1 MICSKSEIGLPR
13 WFETLNEQT
22 TGDKV
27 VATNRAHTKIDFHL
41 VRSPGEGDDAGS
53 EQTERG
59 VGSTRMQIQG
69 LATVEV
75 PSSSH

>member
-1 MICSKSEIGLPR
+1 MICRKSEIGLPR

-27 VATNRAHTKIDFHL
+27 IATNRAHTKIDFHL
-41 VRSPGEGDDAGS
+41 VRAPGEGDDAGS

-69 LATVEV
+69 
-75 PSSSH
+75 SGDR